1 MATLESIG
9 VLFSAKLQAIVMAG
23 VGLVAG
29 ILYAGLGAIYDVFK
43 GQLGFGT
50 ALAFLAIIG
59 MPILFAAF
67 GFIAGALGAFVYN
80 AFARWFGGIQ
90 MEVDLGQ

>member
-50 ALAFLAIIG
+50 ALAYSWPSSVCRSSLQR
-59 MPILFAAF
+59 L
-67 GFIAGALGAFVYN
+67 
-80 AFARWFGGIQ
+80 
-90 MEVDLGQ
+90 DS